1 MTAQVDVTPVRRQFV
16 SRRYRLFLIN
26 NGPLLITITVFLL
39 GYLIA
44 GQVYPTMQKPQVFF
58 NLFINNASLLIIS
71 IGMTFVVILKG
82 IDLSVAS
89 VLALT
94 SITSAVLLK
103 NGASPIVV
111 IPLMLL
117 MGITFGFVMGC
128 IIHYLNVESFI
139 VTLMGSFFARG
150 MGAIISN
157 LSVTINDP
165 FYRFL
170 ALTPIRIPFLN
181 AYVYIYSLV
190 AIVLLLAAIY
200 LAFFTRFGRTVY
212 AIGNNEQS
220 AMLMGLPVAR
230 TKVIVYAFSGFCAA
244 LAGIVFSISLSSG
257 YGYYAPAMEM
267 DAIASVVMG
276 GTLLTGGVGNVI
288 GTLFGVL
295 INGTII
301 SILQFNGT
309 LSSWWTKIVVGV
321 LTLIFI
327 GIQSLFNVRKV
338 ETETTVGEPALLKSE
353 LSGQEPGS
361 SL

>member
-1 MTAQVDVTPVRRQFV
+1 MTPRINTLSNAKSPASAERIK
-16 SRRYRLFLIN
+16 LFLYN
-26 NGPLLITITVFLL
+26 NGPLLITMTVFILV
-39 GYLIA
+39 YFIA
-44 GQVYPTMQKPQVFF
+44 GRVYPTMQKPQVFF
-58 NLFINNASLLIIS
+58 NLFINNAALLIIS
-71 IGMTFVVILKG
+71 IGMTFVVLLKG

-94 SITSAVLLK
+94 SVASAVLLR
-103 NGASPIVV
+103 NGMSPAVV

-117 MGITFGFVMGC
+117 MGIAFGFVMGY
-128 IIHYLNVESFI
+128 INHYLKVEAFI

-157 LSVTINDP
+157 ESVTIKDP

-170 ALTPIRIPFLN
+170 ALTPIRIPFFAN

-190 AIVLLLAAIY
+190 AVLLLLVSIY

-230 TKVIVYAFSGFCAA
+230 TKIIVYCFSGFCSA

-295 INGTII
+295 INGTIV

-309 LSSWWTKIVVGV
+309 LSSWWTRIGVGV

-327 GIQSLFNVRKV
+327 GIQSLFYMRK
-338 ETETTVGEPALLKSE
+338 KS
-353 LSGQEPGS
+353 SD
-361 SL
+361 

>member
-1 MTAQVDVTPVRRQFV
+1 MTLQTDAVRLTTEATTGQRIK
-16 SRRYRLFLIN
+16 LFIYN
-26 NGPLLITITVFLL
+26 NGPLLITIAVFFI
-39 GYLIA
+39 GYIIA
-44 GQVYPTMQKPQVFF
+44 GLVYPAMQRPQVFF
-58 NLFINNASLLIIS
+58 NLFINNAALLIIS
-71 IGMTFVVILKG
+71 IGMTFVVLLKG

-94 SITSAVLLK
+94 SIASAVLLQK
-103 NGASPIVV
+103 GMSPVLV

-117 MGITFGFVMGC
+117 MGIAFGFVIGC
-128 IIHYLNVESFI
+128 INHYLKVESFV

-170 ALTPIRIPFLN
+170 ALTPIPIPFFEN
-181 AYVYIYSLV
+181 AYVYIYSIV
-190 AIVLLLAAIY
+190 ALLLLVVAIY

-230 TKVIVYAFSGFCAA
+230 TKITVYSFSGFCSA

-295 INGTII
+295 INGMIV

-327 GIQSLFNVRKV
+327 GVQSLFYMRK
-338 ETETTVGEPALLKSE
+338 KS
-353 LSGQEPGS
+353 S
-361 SL
+361 

>member
-1 MTAQVDVTPVRRQFV
+1 MASRTEVFTVERRSAIVQRV
-16 SRRYRLFLIN
+16 KPFLLT
-26 NGPLLITITVFLL
+26 NGPLMITMLVFVI
-39 GYLIA
+39 GYSIA
-44 GQVYPTMQKPQVFF
+44 GLAYPAMQKPQVFF

-71 IGMTFVVILKG
+71 IGMTFVVLMKG
-82 IDLSVAS
+82 IDLSVAA

-94 SITSAVLLK
+94 SIASAVLLRD
-103 NGASPIVV
+103 GMSPALV

-117 MGITFGFVMGC
+117 MGIVFGFAMGS
-128 IIHYLNVESFI
+128 IHHYLKVESFI

-157 LSVTINDP
+157 LSVTINDE

-170 ALTPIRIPFLN
+170 ALTQIPIPFIPK
-181 AYVYIYSLV
+181 AYVYPYSIV
-190 AIVLLLAAIY
+190 AIVLLLVAVY

-230 TKVIVYAFSGFCAA
+230 TKIIVYSFSGFCSA

-295 INGTII
+295 INGTIV

-309 LSSWWTKIVVGV
+309 LSSWWTKIAVGV
-321 LTLIFI
+321 LTLVFI
-327 GIQSLFNVRKV
+327 GIQSVFYSRRKS
-338 ETETTVGEPALLKSE
+338 A
-353 LSGQEPGS
+353 
-361 SL
+361 